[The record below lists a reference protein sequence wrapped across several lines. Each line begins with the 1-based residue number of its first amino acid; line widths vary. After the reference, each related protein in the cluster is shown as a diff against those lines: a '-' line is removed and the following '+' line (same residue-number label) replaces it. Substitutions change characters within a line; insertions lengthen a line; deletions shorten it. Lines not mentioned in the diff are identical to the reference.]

1 MVLRSNGSRLRQLIM
16 AYGVVKFANGG
27 EVKLLANA
35 ATKYRFRQIFGL
47 DLMNELAE
55 MDEKRA
61 PGHVCEIIEM
71 LAYTMAMQAKG
82 EADKGSIDD
91 FFIWLEDKDAN
102 DITESIE
109 DVLKIYQGNQKSLS
123 EIKNPEGPQSVE

>member
-1 MVLRSNGSRLRQLIM
+1 M
-16 AYGVVKFANGG
+16 AYGVIKTSNGG
-27 EVKLLANA
+27 EVNLLANA

-55 MDEKRA
+55 MNEKQA

-71 LAYTMAMQAKG
+71 LTYTMKMQAQK

-91 FFIWLEDKDAN
+91 FFAWLEDIDAN
-102 DITESIE
+102 EITERIDE
-109 DVLKIYQGNQKSLS
+109 ILRIYQGNQKSLS
-123 EIKNPEGPQSVE
+123 EIKNQEGPQSVK